1 LLVELN
7 ISNYAVIDKLSLT
20 LGPGFNVLTGE
31 TGAGKSIILDA
42 LGLLLGDRVDGGQ
55 VRAGADKA
63 LIEGIFE
70 LPPDLAAAVGQLLG
84 GDVEADGLILA
95 REVSSGGRSICRI
108 NGSAV
113 PQRRLAEVGAKI
125 VDIHGQGDHL
135 SLLRPSEHLG
145 LLDRYAGLGGRTA
158 EFAALVKELGSTR
171 RQLKSLRIEQ
181 QERAARAELLRFQAA
196 EIAAAQLT
204 PGEEEA
210 LAAERTLR
218 LNAEKATQLAEEA
231 VNALDPDHIGQAGA
245 IELIGRS
252 VRALSALEHFEPALE
267 AQRGAAESAALDLEE
282 LVREVRRFAERL
294 EYDQRRLDQIEER
307 LDLIASLR
315 RKYGPGVEEILAFG
329 ARASEELESRG
340 RGEERL
346 AELESAQAALLEQA
360 ALLAPKLSE
369 ARIAAARTLTAAV
382 EHELQELGMEGARLG
397 VAFKHELSEMGLRA
411 EGVHDLTV
419 ESGSAASSAEAGAG
433 AGAGDRLL
441 RFDAT
446 GVDSVEFLI
455 AANPGEPLRPLA
467 TTASGGETSRLMLAI
482 KGALAQVDPVP
493 VLVFDEVDAGIGGR
507 VGEVVGRR
515 LLALGRLHQVLAVT
529 HLPQIASCGDRHISV
544 RKVVEAGRTYTRA
557 VAVTAGDR
565 VKEIGSMLGSET
577 DATRARAAELLERKP
592 VH

>member
-42 LGLLLGDRVDGGQ
+42 LGLLLGDRADGGQ

-63 LIEGIFE
+63 LVEAIFE
-70 LPPDLAAAVGQLLG
+70 LPQDAALAIGKLLDGDL
-84 GDVEADGLILA
+84 EADGLILA

-113 PQRRLAEVGAKI
+113 PQRRLADVAAKI
-125 VDIHGQGDHL
+125 VDIHGQGEHL

-145 LLDRYAGLGGRTA
+145 LLDRYAGLGGQTA

-171 RQLKSLRIEQ
+171 RQLKALRIEQ
-181 QERAARAELLRFQAA
+181 EEHAARAELLRFQAA

-210 LAAERTLR
+210 LAAERSLR
-218 LNAEKATQLAEEA
+218 LNAEKATQLAQEA
-231 VNALDPDHIGQAGA
+231 VRALEPDDIGPAGA
-245 IELIGRS
+245 IELIGRTA
-252 VRALSALEHFEPALE
+252 RALSALERFDPALE
-267 AQRGAAESAALDLEE
+267 AQRRAADSAALDLEE
-282 LVREVRRFAERL
+282 LVREVRSFAETL

-307 LDLIASLR
+307 LERISSLK
-315 RKYGPGVEEILAFG
+315 RKYGPGVEAILAFG
-329 ARASEELESRG
+329 AEASKELERQGRSEEK
-340 RGEERL
+340 L
-346 AELESAQAALLEQA
+346 AELESAEASLLQQA

-369 ARIAAARTLTAAV
+369 ARIAAACTLTAAV

-397 VAFKHELSEMGLRA
+397 VAFKHEGSEQGLRA
-411 EGVHDLTV
+411 EGVNDVTV
-419 ESGSAASSAEAGAG
+419 ESGSPDPSGTAGASP
-433 AGAGDRLL
+433 LK
-441 RFDAT
+441 FDST
-446 GVDSVEFLI
+446 GVDRVEFLI

-493 VLVFDEVDAGIGGR
+493 VLVFDEIDAGIGGR

-515 LLALGRLHQVLAVT
+515 LWALGRLHQVLAVT
-529 HLPQIASCGDRHISV
+529 HLPQIASCGDTHISV
-544 RKVVEAGRTYTRA
+544 RKVVEGGRTSARA
-557 VAVTAGDR
+557 VAVTADDR

-577 DATRARAAELLERKP
+577 DATRARAEELLERKP